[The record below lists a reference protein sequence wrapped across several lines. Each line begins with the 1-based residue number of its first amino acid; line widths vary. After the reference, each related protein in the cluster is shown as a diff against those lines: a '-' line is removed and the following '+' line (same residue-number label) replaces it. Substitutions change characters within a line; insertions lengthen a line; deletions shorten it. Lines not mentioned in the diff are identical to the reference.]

1 MSEELSKSVP
11 HSIRKN
17 QKRELIRIRS
27 ESQDLDPRPIYP
39 NQYQPKR
46 GIIDQNGDALS
57 FRTYI
62 SSPDSGYDPYDLR
75 NIICQTLLYRWV
87 KDEFVNGTSIADLH
101 GYLFRDH
108 PTVSKRHLGSTI
120 LQAVAYNPRKLKG
133 QTKSNPRARMI
144 YVFHNP
150 KDLEYGL
157 EWMIC
162 IWIRRV
168 TLADNPQEVG
178 EALTEL
184 SETENENLASLFWD
198 PMMQPAVRATI
209 QGFDWQA
216 LWEQH
221 ELVVQDRRVV
231 EKPRPV
237 LRSFL

>member
-1 MSEELSKSVP
+1 MPDKLP
-11 HSIRKN
+11 HAGPFP
-17 QKRELIRIRS
+17 LRS
-27 ESQDLDPRPIYP
+27 TRTRARYHTQTSNTRPIYP

-46 GIIDQNGDALS
+46 GIIDQNGEALS

-62 SSPDSGYDPYDLR
+62 SSPDSGYDLFDLR

-87 KDEFVNGTSIADLH
+87 KSEFVNGAPIADLH
-101 GYLFRDH
+101 GYLFWEH
-108 PTVSKRHLGSTI
+108 PTVAKRHLGSTI

-133 QTKSNPRARMI
+133 QTKSNPKACMT

-168 TLADNPQEVG
+168 TLANSAKEVE
-178 EALTEL
+178 EAFTEL
-184 SETENENLASLFWD
+184 SETNHEGLANLFWD
-198 PMMQPAVRATI
+198 PMMQPVVHATI
-209 QGFDWQA
+209 QDFDWEA

-221 ELVVQDRRVV
+221 ELVVQQRRTI

>member
-1 MSEELSKSVP
+1 MSDKLP
-11 HSIRKN
+11 QAGPFPLRPIRAR
-17 QKRELIRIRS
+17 KRYQIQTS
-27 ESQDLDPRPIYP
+27 NTRPIYP

-46 GIIDQNGDALS
+46 GIIDQNGEALS

-62 SSPDSGYDPYDLR
+62 SFPDSQYDLFDLR

-87 KDEFVNGTSIADLH
+87 KSEFVNGTPIADLH
-101 GYLFRDH
+101 GYLFWDH
-108 PTVSKRHLGSTI
+108 PTVTKRQLGSTI
-120 LQAVAYNPRKLKG
+120 LQAVTYDPRKLKA
-133 QTKSNPRARMI
+133 QTKANPKACMT

-168 TLADNPQEVG
+168 TLANSTKEVE

-184 SETENENLASLFWD
+184 SETNSEDLASLFWE
-198 PMMQPAVRATI
+198 PMMQPVVRETI
-209 QGFDWQA
+209 RDFDWEA
-216 LWEQH
+216 LWERH
-221 ELVVQDRRVV
+221 ELVVQQRRVIV
-231 EKPRPV
+231 KPRPV